1 MTVHIRKV
9 RGRCVR
15 LYIMQVHAY
24 FSEPSVPI
32 AGPHLHNDRDES
44 MGQRSRQPQHQ
55 ASPNHT
61 PDPVRQHSSSSS
73 ESCCRRFVAGQ
84 QASGDG
90 AAEALNARGSAPE
103 ADSISP
109 KASR

>member
-1 MTVHIRKV
+1 MIVHIREV
-9 RGRCVR
+9 RGRCDR
-15 LYIMQVHAY
+15 SYIMQVHAY
-24 FSEPSVPI
+24 PEPGVPV
-32 AGPHLHNDRDES
+32 AGPHLHIDRDES

-55 ASPNHT
+55 ASPNDT

-73 ESCCRRFVAGQ
+73 ESCCRRFVAVQ

-90 AAEALNARGSAPE
+90 AADALTARGLAPE

-109 KASR
+109 EASR